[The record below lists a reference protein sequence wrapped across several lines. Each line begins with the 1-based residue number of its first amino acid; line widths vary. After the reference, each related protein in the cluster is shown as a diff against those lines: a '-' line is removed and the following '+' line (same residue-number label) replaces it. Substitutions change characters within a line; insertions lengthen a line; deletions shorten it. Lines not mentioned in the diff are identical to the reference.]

1 MTIYTGQD
9 GTKVYCSGL
18 LGSERVEDIFS
29 HSMETVGATIRSA
42 AYKTDKVGKHRK
54 KFLHFDV
61 TGDNDL
67 SAGLSLTDQTE
78 INGFFLDLAG
88 IKHFKYAWRLKGRRV
103 DARFRNDYLA
113 GVSVPI
119 PEPVEET

>member
-1 MTIYTGQD
+1 MTIYTGPD

-18 LGSERVEDIFS
+18 LDQGRVETIFS
-29 HSMETVGATIRSA
+29 HSMDTVGGTILSA
-42 AYKTDKVGKHRK
+42 EYKTDKLSKHRK

-61 TGDNDL
+61 MGDNNI

-78 INGFFLDLAG
+78 INGFFSDLAG
-88 IKHFKYAWRLKGRRV
+88 IKHCKYAWRLKGRRV
-103 DARFRNDYLA
+103 DARFSRDYLA

-119 PEPVEET
+119 PEPDEKT